1 MTTKTP
7 GRPRTSET
15 RDLREN
21 LLRTSRE
28 LLDEGGPAALSMREV
43 ARRAGCTHQAPY
55 HYFANRE
62 AILAALVE
70 AGFDEL
76 ANRLCEAHDLVK
88 TEDLRT
94 VAEASGNAYVEFALT
109 NPGVFRVMFRRDMCD
124 PARFPGVL
132 AAGKRARDELGR
144 FAQAITG
151 ERATPEHETALWAS
165 VHGLA
170 VLLLDGLMADELPT
184 LEDRLA
190 YARRVNQLGAG
201 ALMSSGKG
209 EERDDPGAW
218 FW

>member
-1 MTTKTP
+1 MTTRTP

-55 HYFANRE
+55 HYFTNRE

-76 ANRLCEAHDLVK
+76 ANRLCEAHDLVG
-88 TEDLRT
+88 TEDLGT

-124 PARFPGVL
+124 PAWFPGVL

-144 FAQAITG
+144 FAQIITG

-165 VHGLA
+165 IHGLA

-201 ALMSSGKG
+201 ALMSRGKG

>member
-55 HYFANRE
+55 HYFTNRE

-70 AGFDEL
+70 AGFGEL
-76 ANRLCEAHDLVK
+76 ANRLRDARDKVG
-88 TEDLRT
+88 TEDLGT
-94 VAEASGNAYVEFALT
+94 VVEASGNAYVEFALT
-109 NPGVFRVMFRRDMCD
+109 NPGVFRIMFRRDMCD
-124 PARFPGVL
+124 PAGFPGVQ
-132 AAGKRARDELGR
+132 AASRRTYDELGR
-144 FAQAITG
+144 LARINFG
-151 ERATPEHETALWAS
+151 ERAIREHEVALWAG

-184 LEDRLA
+184 LEARLA
-190 YARRVNQLGAG
+190 YARRVNRLGCDVMLSREG
-201 ALMSSGKG
+201 GGK
-209 EERDDPGAW
+209 RDASAS
-218 FW
+218 

>member
-62 AILAALVE
+62 TILAALVE

-76 ANRLCEAHDLVK
+76 ANRLREARDRAG
-88 TEDLRT
+88 TADLRA
-94 VAEASGNAYVEFALT
+94 VVEASGNAYVEFALT

>member
-62 AILAALVE
+62 TILAALVE

-76 ANRLCEAHDLVK
+76 ANRLREARDRAG
-88 TEDLRT
+88 TEDLRA
-94 VAEASGNAYVEFALT
+94 VVEASGNAYVEFALT

-124 PARFPGVL
+124 PARFPGGL
-132 AAGKRARDELGR
+132 AAGKRARDERGR

>member
-1 MTTKTP
+1 MTRREP
-7 GRPRTSET
+7 GRSRASGAGGL
-15 RDLREN
+15 RDD
-21 LLRTSRE
+21 LLRISRE
-28 LLDEGGPAALSMREV
+28 LLDEGGPDALSMREV

-76 ANRLCEAHDLVK
+76 ANRLCEAHDLVE

-109 NPGVFRVMFRRDMCD
+109 NPGVFRIMFRRDMCD
-124 PARFPGVL
+124 PAKFPGIQV
-132 AAGKRARDELGR
+132 ASRRTYDELGR
-144 FAQAITG
+144 LARIRFGEHAI
-151 ERATPEHETALWAS
+151 REHETALWAS

-170 VLLLDGLMADELPT
+170 VLLLDGLMADEFPA

-190 YARRVNQLGAG
+190 YARRVNRLGCEVMLECECG
-201 ALMSSGKG
+201 GEQGVSGS
-209 EERDDPGAW
+209 
-218 FW
+218 

>member
-1 MTTKTP
+1 MTRREP
-7 GRPRTSET
+7 GRSRASGAGSL
-15 RDLREN
+15 RDD
-21 LLRTSRE
+21 LLRISRE
-28 LLDEGGPAALSMREV
+28 LLDEGGPDALSMREV

-109 NPGVFRVMFRRDMCD
+109 NPGVFRIMFRRDMCD
-124 PARFPGVL
+124 PTRFPGIQV
-132 AAGKRARDELGR
+132 ASRRTYDELGR
-144 FAQAITG
+144 LARIRFGEHAI
-151 ERATPEHETALWAS
+151 REHETALWAS

-170 VLLLDGLMADELPT
+170 VLLLDGLMADEFPA

-190 YARRVNQLGAG
+190 YARRVNRLGCEVMLG
-201 ALMSSGKG
+201 RECGGEQGVSGS
-209 EERDDPGAW
+209 
-218 FW
+218 

>member
-62 AILAALVE
+62 TILAALVE

-76 ANRLCEAHDLVK
+76 ANRLREARDRAG
-88 TEDLRT
+88 TADLRA
-94 VAEASGNAYVEFALT
+94 VVEASGNAYVEFALT

-201 ALMSSGKG
+201 VLMSSGKG

>member
-1 MTTKTP
+1 MAMRAP
-7 GRPRTSET
+7 GRPRKSRTH
-15 RDLREN
+15 DLRED
-21 LLRTSRE
+21 LLRISRE
-28 LLDEGGPAALSMREV
+28 LLDEGGPDALSMREV

-76 ANRLCEAHDLVK
+76 ANRLCEAHDLVE

-109 NPGVFRVMFRRDMCD
+109 NPGVFRIMFRRDMCD
-124 PARFPGVL
+124 PAKFPGIQV
-132 AAGKRARDELGR
+132 ASRRTYDELGR
-144 FAQAITG
+144 LARIRFGEHAI
-151 ERATPEHETALWAS
+151 REHETALWAS

-170 VLLLDGLMADELPT
+170 VLLLDGLMADEFPA

-190 YARRVNQLGAG
+190 YARQVNRLGCEVM
-201 ALMSSGKG
+201 LDRESGG
-209 EERDDPGAW
+209 EQDVSGS
-218 FW
+218 

>member
-1 MTTKTP
+1 MTTRAS

-76 ANRLCEAHDLVK
+76 ANRLREARDK
-88 TEDLRT
+88 AGTEDLRA
-94 VAEASGNAYVEFALT
+94 VVEASGNAYVEFALT

-124 PARFPGVL
+124 PARFPEVL
-132 AAGKRARDELGR
+132 AAGERARDELRR
-144 FAQAITG
+144 FAQIIAG
-151 ERATPEHETALWAS
+151 ERATPEQETALWAG

-190 YARRVNQLGAG
+190 YARRVNQLSAG
-201 ALMSSGKG
+201 ALMSRG
-209 EERDDPGAW
+209 EDAKRDDPGAW

>member
-55 HYFANRE
+55 HYFTNRE

-76 ANRLCEAHDLVK
+76 ANRLREARDK
-88 TEDLRT
+88 AGTEDLRA
-94 VAEASGNAYVEFALT
+94 VVEASGNAYVEFALT

-190 YARRVNQLGAG
+190 YARRVNRLGCEVVLDREG
-201 ALMSSGKG
+201 GGGQGVSG
-209 EERDDPGAW
+209 
-218 FW
+218 F

>member
-1 MTTKTP
+1 MTTRAS

-55 HYFANRE
+55 HYFTNRE

-76 ANRLCEAHDLVK
+76 ANRLCEARDK
-88 TEDLRT
+88 AGTEDLRV

-124 PARFPGVL
+124 PARFPEVL
-132 AAGKRARDELGR
+132 AAGERARDELRR
-144 FAQAITG
+144 FAQIIAG
-151 ERATPEHETALWAS
+151 ERATPEQETALWAG

-190 YARRVNQLGAG
+190 YARRVNQLSAG
-201 ALMSSGKG
+201 ALMSRG
-209 EERDDPGAW
+209 EGAKRDDPGAW

>member
-1 MTTKTP
+1 MTTRTP

-55 HYFANRE
+55 HYFTNRE

-70 AGFDEL
+70 TGFDEL
-76 ANRLCEAHDLVK
+76 ANRLCEAHDLVG
-88 TEDLRT
+88 TEDLGT

-124 PARFPGVL
+124 PAWFPGVL

-144 FAQAITG
+144 FAQIITG

-165 VHGLA
+165 IHGLA

-201 ALMSSGKG
+201 ALMSRGKG

>member
-1 MTTKTP
+1 MTTRAS

-55 HYFANRE
+55 HYFTNRE

-76 ANRLCEAHDLVK
+76 ANRLREARDK
-88 TEDLRT
+88 AGTEDLRA

-124 PARFPGVL
+124 PARFPEVL
-132 AAGKRARDELGR
+132 AAGERARDELRR
-144 FAQAITG
+144 FAQIIAG
-151 ERATPEHETALWAS
+151 ERATPEQETALWAG

-190 YARRVNQLGAG
+190 YARRVNQLSAG
-201 ALMSSGKG
+201 ALMSHG
-209 EERDDPGAW
+209 EGAKRDDPGAW

>member
-1 MTTKTP
+1 MTTRAP

-55 HYFANRE
+55 HYFTNRE

-76 ANRLCEAHDLVK
+76 ANRLREARDK
-88 TEDLRT
+88 AGTEDLRA
-94 VAEASGNAYVEFALT
+94 VVEASGNAYVEFALT

-124 PARFPGVL
+124 PARFPEVL
-132 AAGKRARDELGR
+132 AAGERARDELRR
-144 FAQAITG
+144 FAQIIAG
-151 ERATPEHETALWAS
+151 ERATPEQETALWAG

-190 YARRVNQLGAG
+190 YARRVNQLSAG
-201 ALMSSGKG
+201 ALMSRG
-209 EERDDPGAW
+209 EGAKRDDPGAW